1 MFSVGNDNKVLMKTL
16 DEVVNKLLE
25 FLKEDFLEKLV
36 HQVTAES
43 ACRAGSTMLP

>member
-1 MFSVGNDNKVLMKTL
+1 MFSGGNDNKVLMKTL

-36 HQVTAES
+36 HQVTA
-43 ACRAGSTMLP
+43 AGSTMLP